1 MKHIY
6 LLFVFFIVFVSC
18 SPPEPVE
25 IPDPNLA
32 AAVREALS
40 LDPNEP
46 ITQKKLDELKTL
58 SPRQNGIRDL
68 TGIEKM
74 MGLTS
79 LSLGSGQIADITP
92 LIPN

>member
-1 MKHIY
+1 MKHIC

-58 SPRQNGIRDL
+58 WLHAKMVLGI
-68 TGIEKM
+68 
-74 MGLTS
+74 
-79 LSLGSGQIADITP
+79 
-92 LIPN
+92 